1 MVSGRGPSSLL
12 QRWLAS
18 SPPNA
23 PPCLII
29 PPAPHSEQDVWSLGV
44 VLFAAVAGFLPF
56 HSSTGDK
63 KELCN
68 KIIEGR

>member
-1 MVSGRGPSSLL
+1 MVSRCCPLCGGGRILALPPSH
-12 QRWLAS
+12 APS
-18 SPPNA
+18 SPPA
-23 PPCLII
+23 
-29 PPAPHSEQDVWSLGV
+29 EQDVWSLGV

-68 KIIEGR
+68 KIMEGR

>member
-1 MVSGRGPSSLL
+1 MCGHWALSSLWRPVTGRL
-12 QRWLAS
+12 LS
-18 SPPNA
+18 NCSTSPP
-23 PPCLII
+23 PP
-29 PPAPHSEQDVWSLGV
+29 PPSEQDVWSLGV

>member
-1 MVSGRGPSSLL
+1 MWSLGVVFPVAASDWPPPFQL
-12 QRWLAS
+12 LHLAS
-18 SPPNA
+18 SPP
-23 PPCLII
+23 P
-29 PPAPHSEQDVWSLGV
+29 SEQDVWSLGV